1 MTRRASSSIPP
12 VANEPVWQSSGE
24 ADATAIVSALRA
36 AGIPATLRRIGDVQ
50 RASGGSYFTATVYA
64 PARQAVEARRILRER
79 GEARNIVDMDAFRG
93 YGRGSRAN
101 LKIVLGVVVVVA
113 AVLGA
118 LVATGQ
124 FG

>member
-1 MTRRASSSIPP
+1 MPP

-36 AGIPATLRRIGDVQ
+36 AGIPATLKRIGDVQ

-64 PARQAVEARRILRER
+64 PSRQAVEARRILRER

-93 YGRGSRAN
+93 YGARSRIN
-101 LKIVLGVVVVVA
+101 LKLVFGIVVAVA
-113 AVLGA
+113 AVLAA

-124 FG
+124 IG